1 MNNININKIR
11 KKLDKVDIKLLKVIK
26 ERFLL
31 VNQILKFKKKKR
43 DVIDQVRINFILK
56 KIKKKSIKLRI
67 DPSIT
72 LHIWK
77 EMIKAFIKYE
87 YKNFKKKQF
96 IYYEVEVFFL
106 QKFRVFL

>member
-56 KIKKKSIKLRI
+56 RI
-67 DPSIT
+67 RKYSEKFKVDSSIT
-72 LHIWK
+72 INIWK
-77 EMIKAFIKYE
+77 VMIKAFIAYE
-87 YKNFKKKQF
+87 HKKFKKK
-96 IYYEVEVFFL
+96 
-106 QKFRVFL
+106 

>member
-1 MNNININKIR
+1 MKNININKIR

-56 KIKKKSIKLRI
+56 RI
-67 DPSIT
+67 RKYSEKFKVDSSIT
-72 LHIWK
+72 INIWK
-77 EMIKAFIKYE
+77 VMIKAFIAYE
-87 YKNFKKKQF
+87 HKKFKKK
-96 IYYEVEVFFL
+96 
-106 QKFRVFL
+106 